1 MLHIPVVNLGVSTT
15 YINDPSVSYLIAESQ
30 AHHKKVLA
38 PLRQQFIPFTAS
50 GHAGRSNQAS
60 QGSHKFNVE
69 MAKIRVRNLISVM
82 NQSAKSSGTLDDM
95 VSECIYEL
103 VGMMLRSIEVGPAAG
118 KKHRGTDAEP
128 LAQLRSFLDPKK
140 YRLLKREVASAGL
153 YALDVSL
160 NALDE
165 ISALSTRAEK
175 CIGHFDDHD
184 DQKDLVM
191 DYLAAFM
198 RAMVSIFIC
207 LFVLDGT
214 LVKLKRVL
222 QQQVPRYTINAAHGL
237 LGRLTT
243 LEDAIVKAEIAYAT
257 TKKSKRK

>member
-1 MLHIPVVNLGVSTT
+1 MSTT

-30 AHHKKVLA
+30 ARHKKVLA
-38 PLRQQFIPFTAS
+38 PLRKQFIPFTAFEPNS
-50 GHAGRSNQAS
+50 HSKAAD
-60 QGSHKFNVE
+60 QGSHKFDIE
-69 MAKIRVRNLISVM
+69 MAQIRLGNLISVM
-82 NQSAKSSGTLDDM
+82 NQSAKSSVTLDDI
-95 VSECIYEL
+95 VHECIYEL
-103 VGMMLRSIEVGPAAG
+103 IGMLLRSIEVDPNFGNRNHSLG
-118 KKHRGTDAEP
+118 AEP
-128 LAQLRSFLDPKK
+128 LAQLRNFLDAKR
-140 YRLLKREVASAGL
+140 YRLLKRDVASAGL

-160 NALDE
+160 SALEE

-175 CIGHFDDHD
+175 CIGHFDEGDE
-184 DQKDLVM
+184 QKDLVM

-237 LGRLTT
+237 LGRLTA
-243 LEDAIVKAEIAYAT
+243 LEDAVAKAEHAHAKT
-257 TKKSKRK
+257 RKSKRK